1 MNSSLSVAIYLYEP
15 SDGGLDRVAILLANY
30 LARHGVRAEL
40 WMARVDGPLA
50 SMIDPGVVIRKVATA
65 STMRGVAMLTQ
76 LPVLRGMLRR
86 HRPDILF
93 SAGNQSN
100 LLVACAALGMRTQA
114 VGRISN
120 PIVRPGTRG
129 PLAWLRRKRFQL
141 TAWLSCRTIVMGGAD
156 ADLLAGNCGAIRRKV
171 ALLPRPTVTPVLSQ
185 AGERRRLARPGAR
198 RELLAVGRL
207 APQKDHRTMLAALA
221 LLNGH
226 DWRLRVAGQGP
237 LLPRCNSNAGIW
249 GLPTGWNFWGSWAI
263 RHDWRSYMAVPNC
276 CCSRRV
282 GKD

>member
-141 TAWLSCRTIVMGGAD
+141 TA
-156 ADLLAGNCGAIRRKV
+156 
-171 ALLPRPTVTPVLSQ
+171 
-185 AGERRRLARPGAR
+185 
-198 RELLAVGRL
+198 
-207 APQKDHRTMLAALA
+207 
-221 LLNGH
+221 
-226 DWRLRVAGQGP
+226 
-237 LLPRCNSNAGIW
+237 
-249 GLPTGWNFWGSWAI
+249 
-263 RHDWRSYMAVPNC
+263 
-276 CCSRRV
+276 
-282 GKD
+282 